1 MSLFLERG
9 ARHFMST
16 PIGHSLAGVSIY
28 FLSGCRFSSP
38 GWKALFFC
46 VIAACLPDI
55 DFLPGFFVGNIN
67 YFHHKGTHTLFFAL
81 AVSLGVWF
89 VSRKS
94 GGIKG
99 LSSAAPKWGLL
110 TFILILSHLAVDYAA
125 IDRTAPFGMPLLW
138 PFSGKYFYFKYAFLP
153 DVLRESSI
161 ASVFNR
167 HNLRTVIVE
176 LAVFLPI
183 ALLSV
188 ILRSAATKNLYR
200 FFPFVSL
207 KGQNDTGLT
216 KRGAP

>member
-1 MSLFLERG
+1 
-9 ARHFMST
+9 MST
-16 PIGHSLAGVSIY
+16 PIGHSLAGVSVY
-28 FLSGCRFSSP
+28 FLSGRRFSSP

-46 VIAACLPDI
+46 IVVACLPDI

-67 YFHHKGTHTLFFAL
+67 YFHHRCTHSLFFAL
-81 AVSLGVWF
+81 VVSLGVWF

-94 GGIKG
+94 GGI
-99 LSSAAPKWGLL
+99 KWGLL

-138 PFSGKYFYFKYAFLP
+138 PFSGEYFYSKYAFLP
-153 DVLRESSI
+153 EVWRESSV

-176 LAVFLPI
+176 LAVFIPI

-188 ILRSAATKNLYR
+188 ILRSVAA
-200 FFPFVSL
+200 
-207 KGQNDTGLT
+207 
-216 KRGAP
+216 KRGAS